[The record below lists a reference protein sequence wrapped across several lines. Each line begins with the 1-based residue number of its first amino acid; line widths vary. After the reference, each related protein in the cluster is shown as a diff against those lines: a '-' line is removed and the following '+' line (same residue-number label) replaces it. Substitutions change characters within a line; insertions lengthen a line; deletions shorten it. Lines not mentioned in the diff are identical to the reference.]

1 AASPGKCL
9 EAVQQDRVV
18 REESASIDAERLQRL
33 QAALRNILKT
43 KLKSD
48 LKSLVNDCLKDL

>member
-1 AASPGKCL
+1 
-9 EAVQQDRVV
+9 VQKDRVV
-18 REESASIDAERLQRL
+18 SEESASIDAERLQRL
-33 QAALRNILKT
+33 QAALRKNLKT